1 MRFLRLPNKGKKQR
15 REVMLDANRIDRNA
29 FKEVYDQIL
38 SVMESMETDKL
49 ALKNLKAEL
58 GSVIGAE
65 STKETNALLKA
76 LLKKQ
81 KDDEFYD
88 SDLVATAQEFYDS
101 FIED

>member
-1 MRFLRLPNKGKKQR
+1 
-15 REVMLDANRIDRNA
+15 MLDISRIDKEA
-29 FKEVYDQIL
+29 FKEVWDDIM
-38 SVMESMETDKL
+38 SVMQSMETEKQ
-49 ALKNLKAEL
+49 ALKNLKNDL

-65 STKETNALLKA
+65 STKETNALIKA

-88 SDLVATAQEFYDS
+88 SDIVATAQEFYDN

>member
-1 MRFLRLPNKGKKQR
+1 
-15 REVMLDANRIDRNA
+15 MLDANRIDRNA